1 MLDTLTRASNGVR
14 QPLESKN
21 GRVTKPSYRH
31 EGLLVS
37 TL

>member
-1 MLDTLTRASNGVR
+1 MLDTFTRASNRVR
-14 QPLESKN
+14 QPLEIKN
-21 GRVTKPSYRH
+21 GRAPKPSYRH